1 MQLFDL
7 ISRAL
12 AYVTLGCVY
21 CIGLHANLPKLVF
34 VLYGDLLFCVEA
46 CSNLLYYEFSVNYCN
61 KKHYYIIVSQ
71 RYYCKKMKAIL

>member
-12 AYVTLGCVY
+12 AYVTLARVY

-34 VLYGDLLFCVEA
+34 MLYGDLLFCVEA
-46 CSNLLYYEFSVNYCN
+46 CWNLLYYESSVNYCN
-61 KKHYYIIVSQ
+61 KTHVCVVCRQMSLLRMMCQ
-71 RYYCKKMKAIL
+71 R